1 MNIELHDRWTPAQTL
16 RILDCLRALHDAIW
30 EARED
35 ELLFHIDRQVDRM
48 RRKHSAIPPLRS
60 PCAALEVKH
69 QDNDGDPDL
78 PF

>member
-48 RRKHSAIPPLRS
+48 HRKHSAISPLR
-60 PCAALEVKH
+60 PACAALEVTQ
-69 QDNDGDPDL
+69 QDNDADPDL